1 MTGASPSKEPRA
13 GRPYMREYGVRQD
26 AEGLLP
32 WRWAEDRLR
41 ESHNYWLATV
51 RPDGRPH
58 LMPVWG
64 VWLDGG
70 FFFST
75 AASSRKA
82 RNLRSDPRCAL
93 SVEDGVEA
101 VVLEGVARPVADA
114 ATLERAAEAYSR
126 KYDWPLRVRDG
137 AVYDDE
143 GNGGPLFRLEPETCF
158 GMRENDVARTATRW
172 QF

>member
-1 MTGASPSKEPRA
+1 MRQPQEPRA
-13 GRPYMREYGVRQD
+13 PKAERPYMREYGVSRE

-41 ESHNYWLATV
+41 RNRNYWLATV

-64 VWLDGG
+64 VWLDGS

-82 RNLRSDPRCAL
+82 KNLRSDPRCAL
-93 SVEDGVEA
+93 SVENGLEPIVVE
-101 VVLEGVARPVADA
+101 GTARPVEDA
-114 ATLERAAEAYSR
+114 ATLERAADAYSR
-126 KYDWPLRVRDG
+126 KYDWPLRVRNG
-137 AVYDDE
+137 GVYDSG

-158 GMRENDVARTATRW
+158 GMTESDLARTATRW
-172 QF
+172 RF